1 MRKLLVILAAS
12 VFLNLAHAVEADW
25 MTKFPDAK
33 KKAKEENKRVLIL
46 FTGSDWCPMCK
57 LWDKEV
63 FDDPAFQSYAKTN
76 LVLVMADFPEKRP
89 LPRAQQRANDA
100 LRDKYDPKEFPEAVL
115 LDSNAKKV
123 IGRLR
128 YEPGGLPRFLKFL
141 NGEKIES
148 TLDKPETK

>member
-1 MRKLLVILAAS
+1 MRKLIAVLLAA
-12 VFLNLAHAVEADW
+12 FCLASIHAVEADW

-63 FDDPAFQSYAKTN
+63 FENSDFLTYAKTN

-89 LPRAQQRANDA
+89 LPRAQQRANDS

-141 NGEKIES
+141 NGEKIDS
-148 TLDKPETK
+148 TLDKPENK